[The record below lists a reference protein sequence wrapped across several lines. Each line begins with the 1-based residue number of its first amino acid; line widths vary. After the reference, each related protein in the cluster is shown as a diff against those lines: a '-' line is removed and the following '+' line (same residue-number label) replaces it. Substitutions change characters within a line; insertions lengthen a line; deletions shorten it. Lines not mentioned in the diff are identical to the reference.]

1 MSVQT
6 LERPPELPPP
16 PDPAP
21 PVTAGSGSGP
31 GGRRGWRRRLVTVV
45 AIASLGIGSGLA
57 GGYVATGLEDAPAAT
72 VAATPVSAG
81 TAGTGTTSGSLA
93 AVAAAVAPSV
103 VSITVRSGGEQVE
116 GSGVVLSADG
126 LIVTNAHVVT
136 GAAGGGRIT
145 VDLSNGRTVAATMVG
160 TDQATD
166 LAVIQAEGV
175 SGLKAATFSD
185 SDALEVGDTVLAVG
199 NALGLEGS
207 VTAGIVS
214 ALHRSLDTDGGS
226 LGDAIQTDASIN
238 PGNSG
243 GPLVDTAGQVV
254 GITTAN
260 ASADGQSSGS
270 IGVGFAIP
278 ANRVEQV
285 VNQLTGG
292 VQTISASTTTG

>member
-6 LERPPELPPP
+6 LERPPELR
-16 PDPAP
+16 
-21 PVTAGSGSGP
+21 
-31 GGRRGWRRRLVTVV
+31 RRGWRRTLVTVA

-57 GGYVATGLEDAPAAT
+57 GGYVAAGLEDQPAAT
-72 VAATPVSAG
+72 VATTPVTAG
-81 TAGTGTTSGSLA
+81 TAGTGSGDSSLA

-103 VSITVRSGGEQVE
+103 VSITVRTAGEQVE
-116 GSGVVLSADG
+116 GSGVVLTADG
-126 LIVTNAHVVT
+126 LIVTNAHVV
-136 GAAGGGRIT
+136 ADAGGGRIT
-145 VDLSNGRTVAATMVG
+145 VDLSDGRTVAATIVG
-160 TDQATD
+160 TNQATD
-166 LAVIQAEGV
+166 LAVLQAEGV

-185 SDALEVGDTVLAVG
+185 SDTLAVGDTVLAVG
-199 NALGLEGS
+199 NSLGLEGS

-243 GPLVDTAGQVV
+243 GPLVDAAGRVV

-260 ASADGQSSGS
+260 ASLDGRSSGS

-278 ANRVEQV
+278 GNRVEQV

-292 VQTISASTTTG
+292 VQTVSASTTTG

>member
-1 MSVQT
+1 M
-6 LERPPELPPP
+6 
-16 PDPAP
+16 
-21 PVTAGSGSGP
+21 
-31 GGRRGWRRRLVTVV
+31 V

-57 GGYVATGLEDAPAAT
+57 GGYLAGGLEDRPAAT
-72 VAATPVSAG
+72 VTTTPV
-81 TAGTGTTSGSLA
+81 TTGTTGSATGAGSLA

-103 VSITVRSGGEQVE
+103 VSITVRSAGEQVE
-116 GSGVVLSADG
+116 GSGVVLTSDG
-126 LIVTNAHVVT
+126 LLVTNAHVVSD
-136 GAAGGGRIT
+136 AAGGDRIT
-145 VDLSNGRTVAATMVG
+145 VDLSDGRTVAATVVG

-166 LAVIQAEGV
+166 LAVVQAEGV

-199 NALGLEGS
+199 NSLGLEGS

-243 GPLVDTAGQVV
+243 GPLVNAAGQVV

-260 ASADGQSSGS
+260 ASVDGQSSGS

-278 ANRVEQV
+278 SNRVEQV

-292 VQTISASTTTG
+292 VHTVSASATTG

>member
-16 PDPAP
+16 PPDPAP
-21 PVTAGSGSGP
+21 PATAGSGAG
-31 GGRRGWRRRLVTVV
+31 GGRGRGWRRRLVTVA
-45 AIASLGIGSGLA
+45 AIASLGIGSGVA
-57 GGYVATGLEDAPAAT
+57 GGYVATGLEGRPAAT
-72 VAATPVSAG
+72 VATTPV
-81 TAGTGTTSGSLA
+81 TTGTTGTSTSSLA

-103 VSITVRSGGEQVE
+103 VSITVRSAGEQVE
-116 GSGVVLSADG
+116 GSGVILSSDG
-126 LIVTNAHVVT
+126 LIVTNAHVVAD
-136 GAAGGGRIT
+136 AAGGGRIT
-145 VDLSNGRTVAATMVG
+145 VDLSDGRTVAATVVG

-166 LAVIQAEGV
+166 LAVLQAEGV

-185 SDALEVGDTVLAVG
+185 SGTLEVGDAVLAVG
-199 NALGLEGS
+199 NSLGLEGS

-243 GPLVDTAGQVV
+243 GPLVDASGQVV

-260 ASADGQSSGS
+260 ASVDGQSEGS

-278 ANRVEQV
+278 SNRVEQV

-292 VQTISASTTTG
+292 SVHTVTAGASTA